1 MINLSPHG
9 QQLMLAGVTSP
20 IAKIHL
26 YIESGELEG
35 HGYAPQNID
44 AEKWDGP
51 AYPEIVW
58 EFSAGERVMVLGYFV
73 TDAGGNMIFTE
84 DFDEP
89 MKLEHNGDRI
99 TVHMRM
105 RLIGGI

>member
-9 QQLMLAGVTSP
+9 QRLMLKGVTNP
-20 IAKIHL
+20 IKAIHL
-26 YIESGELEG
+26 FVDSGELEG
-35 HGYAPQNID
+35 HGYSPKPID
-44 AEKWDGP
+44 PGSWDGP
-51 AYPEIVW
+51 NYPPLVW
-58 EFSAGERVMVLGYFV
+58 EFSAGDTVNVVGYFV
-73 TDAGGNMIFTE
+73 TDADGQMVFTE
-84 DFDEP
+84 NFDEP